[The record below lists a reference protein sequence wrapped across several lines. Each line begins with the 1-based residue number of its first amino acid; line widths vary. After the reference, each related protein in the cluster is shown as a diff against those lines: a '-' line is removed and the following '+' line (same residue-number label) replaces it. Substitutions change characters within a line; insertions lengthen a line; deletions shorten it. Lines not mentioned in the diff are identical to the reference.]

1 MDTVDEF
8 KNAYA
13 ELESIIKK
21 YEDKNNDDLIENS
34 SIITKMKECEFI
46 TACRRMRNILVHQ
59 KSKYKGKTIDFFEP
73 NEEVILKLKKIIE
86 NIEHPKMVTDFFIPI
101 NCVSYKK
108 MSDLIFPVMKEMS
121 EKVYTHIPILDDEKK
136 LLGVFSENTIF
147 SYLLDEEII
156 EISKEMTFEELKSYL
171 DINNHIS
178 EIFKF
183 TKRNTNIFEL
193 KKIFEQELNERNRI
207 GMVFITQNGTP
218 NEPILG
224 IITPWDIAGLNDV
237 E

>member
-73 NEEVILKLKKIIE
+73 NEEVILKLKK
-86 NIEHPKMVTDFFIPI
+86 
-101 NCVSYKK
+101 
-108 MSDLIFPVMKEMS
+108 
-121 EKVYTHIPILDDEKK
+121 
-136 LLGVFSENTIF
+136 
-147 SYLLDEEII
+147 
-156 EISKEMTFEELKSYL
+156 
-171 DINNHIS
+171 NNR
-178 EIFKF
+178 EYR
-183 TKRNTNIFEL
+183 TP
-193 KKIFEQELNERNRI
+193 
-207 GMVFITQNGTP
+207 QNG
-218 NEPILG
+218 NRLFYSNKLCI
-224 IITPWDIAGLNDV
+224 V
-237 E
+237 